1 METFR
6 KSERLNNKNSITD
19 LFKSGRG
26 ITLSPLSLIWISS
39 NKSDGLTLQVMISV
53 PKKNIKSAVKRNLIR
68 RRINEA
74 FRLHK
79 ASLYTNL
86 ELMNKKLKF
95 AIIYQRKEIDS
106 YNSIK
111 QKINLLLDRLLK
123 EI

>member
-1 METFR
+1 METFK
-6 KSERLNNKNSITD
+6 KSERLNNKSSITD

-26 ITLSPLSLIWISS
+26 ITLSSLSLIWVSS
-39 NKSDGLTLQVMISV
+39 NKSDGLKLQVMISV

-79 ASLYTNL
+79 ANLYTNL

-106 YNSIK
+106 YNSIEK
-111 QKINLLLDRLLK
+111 KINLLLDRLLK